1 MQLTFSEKASIM
13 PQYATD
19 NAAKEAGVRAR
30 FLFHFSFAVRFSVFS
45 PVYQCCALII
55 MLCMIIMRAYG
66 LDFENTL
73 SPEAPAPAFPC
84 FRSLYRKFRPMRRH
98 IQELST
104 ACLCEN
110 EF

>member
-1 MQLTFSEKASIM
+1 MQLTFSEKAPIM
-13 PQYATD
+13 PQYATG

-30 FLFHFSFAVRFSVFS
+30 FLFHSLFAFLFFACIS
-45 PVYQCCALII
+45 
-55 MLCMIIMRAYG
+55 MLRMIIMRAYG